1 MNRAQ
6 PFSYSQTQLEALS
19 QRVLTLAQQEGAT
32 AAEVEVSESQGQ
44 NVSVRLSEVETLE
57 YTRDKGLGVTVY
69 IGQSKGHANTSD
81 FSEEAMLATVRAA
94 CDIAR
99 FTAADPCAG
108 LADSALLAQGRGDD
122 LDLFHPWHV
131 PVEQAIDLA
140 KEMEAAGQALD
151 PRIRNSEGANVST
164 HTSQFIYANS
174 AGFSGGYQT
183 SRHALSASL
192 IAEDDSGMQR
202 DYWYAV
208 ARCADDL
215 PPVAQI
221 GRRAAER
228 SLRRLGAKRVKT
240 CQVPVLFEPAL
251 AAGLVGSFVAAVSG
265 GSLYRNTTF
274 LADSLGTQ
282 VFAPCVQLYED
293 PFIKRGLAS
302 GCFDAEGVAT
312 HARDVVKEGVLQG
325 YFLSSYSARKLG
337 MQTTG
342 NAGGAH
348 NLLLASTGQDFAAL
362 LKLMGTGLVVT
373 ELLGHG
379 VNPVTGDYSRGA
391 AGFWV
396 ENGELAYP
404 VEEITIA
411 GNLKQMFR
419 DIVAIGSDIEIRGGK
434 QTGSILLQ
442 NMTVAGV

>member
-94 CDIAR
+94 RDIAR

-122 LDLFHPWHV
+122 LDLFHPWDV
-131 PVEQAIDLA
+131 SVEQAISLA

-183 SRHALSASL
+183 SRHAP
-192 IAEDDSGMQR
+192 
-202 DYWYAV
+202 
-208 ARCADDL
+208 L
-215 PPVAQI
+215 P
-221 GRRAAER
+221 R
-228 SLRRLGAKRVKT
+228 
-240 CQVPVLFEPAL
+240 
-251 AAGLVGSFVAAVSG
+251 
-265 GSLYRNTTF
+265 
-274 LADSLGTQ
+274 
-282 VFAPCVQLYED
+282 
-293 PFIKRGLAS
+293 
-302 GCFDAEGVAT
+302 
-312 HARDVVKEGVLQG
+312 
-325 YFLSSYSARKLG
+325 
-337 MQTTG
+337 
-342 NAGGAH
+342 
-348 NLLLASTGQDFAAL
+348 
-362 LKLMGTGLVVT
+362 
-373 ELLGHG
+373 
-379 VNPVTGDYSRGA
+379 
-391 AGFWV
+391 
-396 ENGELAYP
+396 
-404 VEEITIA
+404 
-411 GNLKQMFR
+411 
-419 DIVAIGSDIEIRGGK
+419 
-434 QTGSILLQ
+434 
-442 NMTVAGV
+442 